1 MPLCDLARAVET
13 FDKIPHCRLLGLRLS
28 ALEPGKGTAI
38 LPYDRRLVGN
48 PRTGV
53 VHGGVI
59 TTLLDTLSGIVVMTA
74 VPEGTSLATLDLRI
88 DYLRPATPGQPIRGT
103 AECYKLTPNIA
114 FVRGVAYHTDRDD
127 PIARCTGTF
136 MLGATGFRAQS
147 APPSEGG
154 GQPC

>member
-1 MPLCDLARAVET
+1 MPLYDLARVVET
-13 FDKIPHCRLLGLRLS
+13 FDKIPHCQLLGLRLT
-28 ALEPGKGTAI
+28 ALEPGRGTAI

-74 VPEGTSLATLDLRI
+74 VPEGTALATLDLRI
-88 DYLRPATPGQPIRGT
+88 DYLHPATTGEAIRGT
-103 AECYKLTPNIA
+103 AECYKVTPNIA
-114 FVRGVAYHTDRDD
+114 FVRGVAYHADPAD
-127 PIARCTGTF
+127 PIAHCTGTF
-136 MLGATGFRAQS
+136 MLGATGFRAHPT
-147 APPSEGG
+147 APVEGG